1 MIKSHTQPLSNIQ
14 MELLKL
20 YSTGISDENLNAI
33 KTIISQF
40 LFEKSINEADAIFE
54 EKKYNSETINKWLN
68 KG

>member
-20 YSTGISDENLNAI
+20 YSTGISDENLIAI

-40 LFEKSINEADAIFE
+40 LFEKSISEADSVFE
-54 EKKYNSETINKWLN
+54 QKKYNSETINKWLN
-68 KG
+68 KD